1 MSSHGCTEGRAG
13 RQAFGRSRRVV
24 LFTDF
29 DGVMHP
35 RPTAGR
41 DAGLFVSL
49 HLFEGVLR
57 EVPAIEVVISSSW
70 REHHPFD
77 VMREYFAEDLRE
89 RIVGVTP
96 LLRRE
101 LESVPES
108 LLPYPRHAE
117 CIAWLQR
124 ERAPGTCWLALD
136 DSPEEFVPGCTHLVP
151 VDGSEGLTRFVA
163 GMLLQRLRS
172 SIAVC
177 GA

>member
-1 MSSHGCTEGRAG
+1 MARLGCTKDDARLGAAG
-13 RQAFGRSRRVV
+13 RVV

-29 DGVMHP
+29 DGVVHP

-41 DAGLFVSL
+41 DAGLFCSI
-49 HLFEGVLR
+49 HLLEDVLR
-57 EVPAIEVVISSSW
+57 HVPNVQVVISSSW
-70 REHHPFD
+70 REHHPLEE
-77 VMREYFAEDLRE
+77 MREYFAEDLRE

-96 LLRRE
+96 MLRRE
-101 LESVPES
+101 LESIPES

-117 CIAWLQR
+117 CIAWLHR

-136 DSPEEFVPGCTHLVP
+136 DSPEEFVPGCTHLIP